1 MRESKGCKRIQHSF
15 PFKGK
20 AGMGMGHS
28 VPALTTVM
36 REARLWRSRYPMR
49 NPATQGTNHCIL

>member
-1 MRESKGCKRIQHSF
+1 MKVETPAMDEGDSRRHRKNTSF

-28 VPALTTVM
+28 VFALTTVM
-36 REARLWRSRYPMR
+36 GEARYP
-49 NPATQGTNHCIL
+49 AKSGTSSQ

>member
-1 MRESKGCKRIQHSF
+1 MHREKRRGVYSF

-28 VPALTTVM
+28 AVTFVT
-36 REARLWRSRYPMR
+36 
-49 NPATQGTNHCIL
+49 